1 MDERIARFIEK
12 WENKC
17 WGKYRGIVVDRNDP
31 EQLGRLKVQVPSLL
45 GDAVTGWAFPVAPYA
60 GNDLG
65 IFFIPQVGDVV
76 WVEFVEGEIDH
87 PLWTGCGW
95 AKPGGQS
102 EIPVEAQQNYP
113 ECQVIKTASG
123 NTIVLSDVQ
132 GDEKITILAKSGCEI
147 TIDPNGDTITI
158 QAGSVLIQST
168 SALPEELATKTFV
181 QQIFDTHTH
190 PSGVGPT
197 GPPLLVSST
206 NPRSLTTVL
215 KAE

>member
-1 MDERIARFIEK
+1 
-12 WENKC
+12 
-17 WGKYRGIVVDRNDP
+17 
-31 EQLGRLKVQVPSLL
+31 
-45 GDAVTGWAFPVAPYA
+45 
-60 GNDLG
+60 
-65 IFFIPQVGDVV
+65 
-76 WVEFVEGEIDH
+76 
-87 PLWTGCGW
+87 
-95 AKPGGQS
+95 
-102 EIPVEAQQNYP
+102 
-113 ECQVIKTASG
+113 VIKTASG